1 MSNDINLAIQFAVDI
16 CNNESHGYS
25 NGEGYY
31 SDPGHTKKKRDLNP
45 DTDCSG
51 LVYYSLRAGGFSVPS
66 SIWYTGDMM
75 TYLRNMGFTEYIYSP
90 SNYSQYVPQHGDI
103 CVHREGTPQDGHGHA
118 MFYAE
123 NVMGFPTKNDS
134 TRSMIAQARVEAIKD
149 YNNLP
154 GDSQSSGAAYD
165 EVWAHNWTG
174 LYGGYTWHI
183 FRWGGVP
190 PTPPGPGSRIP
201 IWLMFKMKYKG
212 GRYNG
217 F

>member
-1 MSNDINLAIQFAVDI
+1 MSNEDINLAVQFAVDV
-16 CNNESHGYS
+16 CNDETHGYNS
-25 NGEGYY
+25 AYN
-31 SDPGHTKKKRDLNP
+31 KRLLNP
-45 DTDCSG
+45 DVDCSA
-51 LVYYSLRAGGFSVPS
+51 LVYFSLQAGGFSVPS
-66 SIWYTGDMM
+66 SAWSTANMM

-103 CVHREGTPQDGHGHA
+103 LVHREGTPQDGHGHA

-123 NVMGFPTKNDS
+123 NVMGFPTKYDS
-134 TRSMIAQARVEAIKD
+134 TRSTIAQARVEAVKD
-149 YNNLP
+149 YNGDP
-154 GDSQSSGAAYD
+154 GDSQSVGAAYD
-165 EVWAHNWTG
+165 EVWVHNWGSG

-201 IWLMFKMKYKG
+201 IWMMFKMKYKG

>member
-1 MSNDINLAIQFAVDI
+1 MSNDINQAIQFAVDI
-16 CNNESHGYS
+16 CNDETHGYS
-25 NGEGYY
+25 NG
-31 SDPGHTKKKRDLNP
+31 SARSRNLDP

-66 SIWYTGDMM
+66 SVWYTGNMM

-103 CVHREGTPQDGHGHA
+103 CVHREGTPDDGHGHA

-123 NVMGFPTKNDS
+123 NVLGFPTNTDS
-134 TRSMIAQARVEAIKD
+134 TRSTIAQARVEAVKD
-149 YNNLP
+149 YNGQP
-154 GDSQSSGAAYD
+154 GDSRYNGTGAYR
-165 EVWAHNWTG
+165 EVWVHNWGSG

-201 IWLMFKMKYKG
+201 IWMMFKMKYKG